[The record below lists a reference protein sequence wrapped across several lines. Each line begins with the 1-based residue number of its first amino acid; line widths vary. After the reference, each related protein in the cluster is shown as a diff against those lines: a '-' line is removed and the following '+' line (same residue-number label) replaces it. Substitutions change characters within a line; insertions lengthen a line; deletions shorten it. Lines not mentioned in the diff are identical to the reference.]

1 MIAPS
6 FIWRDYVVMA
16 ESGEEDWIIS
26 KRALGVM
33 FMLGGALAAA
43 GILLLDRLRG
53 GAADF
58 GPSQQLGLAG
68 AAALV
73 VIGLSLLPLGDRPA

>member
-1 MIAPS
+1 M
-6 FIWRDYVVMA
+6 
-16 ESGEEDWIIS
+16 GEKDWIIS
-26 KRALGVM
+26 KRALGVL
-33 FMLGGALAAA
+33 FMLAGALAAA

-68 AAALV
+68 AVALV
-73 VIGLSLLPLGDRPA
+73 IVGLTLLPLGDRPA